1 MARDA
6 RGNQVWR
13 NDPVYVRRREALKRK
28 AKAEGLP
35 CALCKGK
42 LGPIRF
48 DVDQHHPL
56 VFNADHVVPVAVAIA
71 QGLSPKQAVRGELLV
86 SHGTCNKRRQ
96 AKTLDELRV
105 PAADP
110 VVTVEW

>member
-35 CALCKGK
+35 CALCKGR

-48 DVDQHHPL
+48 DVGQHHPL

-71 QGLSPKQAVRGELLV
+71 QGLSAKQALRGELIP
-86 SHGTCNKRRQ
+86 SHFTCNAKRQ
-96 AKTLDELRV
+96 AKPLEELRA

-110 VVTVEW
+110 IITVEW

>member
-13 NDPVYVRRREALKRK
+13 NDPVYVRRRDALKRK
-28 AKAEGLP
+28 ARAEGLP
-35 CALCKGK
+35 CALCKGR

-48 DVDQHHPL
+48 DVGQHHPL
-56 VFNADHVVPVAVAIA
+56 AFNADHVVPVAVAIA
-71 QGLSPKQAVRGELLV
+71 QGQSAKHAVRGELIPC
-86 SHGTCNKRRQ
+86 HGRCNKSRQ
-96 AKTLDELRV
+96 AKAIEELRV